1 MPATRYSEMH
11 IIPVTTCSL
20 MCTLICKLGLLVG
33 SRFPHSDEFFILI
46 LSTLVSSYRVDSS
59 FRKVYFFSFDE
70 FYIHVYKIKCW
81 LNFRIRNCYQIC
93 HVGLYGRDKQACVW
107 CFLDKTTY
115 VLLLHVNFVKLFYL
129 YTRYPSVC
137 FKNNLFFT

>member
-1 MPATRYSEMH
+1 MH

-20 MCTLICKLGLLVG
+20 ICTLICKLGLVG

-93 HVGLYGRDKQACVW
+93 HVGLYGRDKQACV
-107 CFLDKTTY
+107 
-115 VLLLHVNFVKLFYL
+115 
-129 YTRYPSVC
+129 
-137 FKNNLFFT
+137 